1 MKNLLF
7 KLIKRVLRNRHKRF
21 TLGEGNVDRY
31 TLIEIRKLFSI
42 YFHFIDTE
50 FQDRFHTHAFNAV
63 GWTVSGGYDEEV
75 MEGVNGTKTY
85 TKHIGRGIRR
95 IPKMYN
101 HRILKA
107 KPNTM
112 TILFTGPYNELWTE
126 ETDSWVK
133 LITRG
138 NTEIGRFNKV

>member
-1 MKNLLF
+1 MKNLVF
-7 KLIKRVLRNRHKRF
+7 RLIKKTLKNKHKRF

-31 TLIEIRKLFSI
+31 TLIEFRKLFSI
-42 YFHFIDTE
+42 YFHFIDTK
-50 FQDRFHTHAFNAV
+50 FQDRFHTHAFNAI
-63 GWTVSGGYDEEV
+63 GWTVSGGYNEDV
-75 MEGVNGTKTY
+75 MDNVNGNKTHTKY
-85 TKHIGRGIRR
+85 IGTGFRY

-101 HRILKA
+101 HKILDA

-133 LITRG
+133 LITKG
-138 NTEIGRFNKV
+138 NKEIVRFNK